1 MKGFDAFAGVIKSGG
16 KTRRAAKMV
25 ILNIDHPDIVEFI
38 ECKMKEERKA
48 HVLIEQGYDCSI
60 DGEAYARS
68 SSRTRTTPCA

>member
-48 HVLIEQGYDCSI
+48 HVLIEQGYDSG
-60 DGEAYARS
+60 D
-68 SSRTRTTPCA
+68 

>member
-1 MKGFDAFAGVIKSGG
+1 MPSQGDQERG

-48 HVLIEQGYDCSI
+48 HVLIEQ
-60 DGEAYARS
+60 ATTARSTATLTLQS
-68 SSRTRTTPCA
+68 SSRTRITRCV